1 LSTEK
6 LEENLVVSSTEAAAA
21 TSLDLS
27 VLLGDWRNTNAA
39 GGISRIVCEP
49 AADGRMTVHCYGYCL
64 REGLPHD
71 RDWGVVDAPVFAF
84 EFEGKEAGAFSAVYD
99 FGFEEV
105 RLQVNVKAGVL
116 VVVTLNRFNDDSG
129 RVNYFNREF
138 FYRKPR

>member
-1 LSTEK
+1 MSAIQP
-6 LEENLVVSSTEAAAA
+6 AAS
-21 TSLDLS
+21 TSLDLG
-27 VLLGDWRNTNAA
+27 VLLGDWRNTNAL

-49 AADGRMTVHCYGYCL
+49 AAEGRMTVHCYGRCL
-64 REGLPHD
+64 PQD

-116 VVVTLNRFNDDSG
+116 VVVTLNRFNDNSG

>member
-1 LSTEK
+1 MSAIQP
-6 LEENLVVSSTEAAAA
+6 AAS

-27 VLLGDWRNTNAA
+27 VLLGDWRNTNAL

-49 AADGRMTVHCYGYCL
+49 AAEGRMTVHCYGRCL
-64 REGLPHD
+64 PQD

>member
-1 LSTEK
+1 MSAIQP
-6 LEENLVVSSTEAAAA
+6 AAS
-21 TSLDLS
+21 TSLDLG
-27 VLLGDWRNTNAA
+27 VLLGDWRNTNAL

-49 AADGRMTVHCYGYCL
+49 AAEGRMTVHCYGRCL
-64 REGLPHD
+64 PQD

>member
-1 LSTEK
+1 MVTSTG
-6 LEENLVVSSTEAAAA
+6 AAAS

-27 VLLGDWRNTNAA
+27 VLLGDWRNTNAL

-49 AADGRMTVHCYGYCL
+49 AAEGRMTVHCYGRCL
-64 REGLPHD
+64 PQD

>member
-1 LSTEK
+1 MSVIEP
-6 LEENLVVSSTEAAAA
+6 AAS

-27 VLLGDWRNTNAA
+27 VLLGDWRNTNAL

-49 AADGRMTVHCYGYCL
+49 AAEGRMTVHCYGRCL
-64 REGLPHD
+64 PED